1 MRYRERSAN
10 GCQTE
15 RIGVKLRGDSR
26 VYWFDS
32 MHAVDDVSLPGVLE
46 GALDWDWGQFLVAW
60 AHAEQQAM
68 ALLVRV

>member
-1 MRYRERSAN
+1 MK
-10 GCQTE
+10 
-15 RIGVKLRGDSR
+15 VRGDSR

-46 GALDWDWGQFLVAW
+46 GALDWDRGQFLVAW
-60 AHAEQQAM
+60 AHAEQHAM